1 MDVDLSDLSRW
12 ARGSGLEIVMLVTG
26 SILLARVITWTGG
39 RISRSVQQRSVDEPV
54 VSELAKHRR
63 ALVEVVTWV
72 LVVVT
77 YFVAFAMVLTR
88 LNVPLS
94 SLAIPATALGV
105 ALGFGAQ
112 RLVADLLSGFFL
124 IAERQFGFGDEIRIA
139 APGSTTGVTGVVEE
153 ITLRTTRL
161 RTLEGEQLI
170 IPNGE
175 IRQVTNLSREWAR
188 AVIDVPVPIDSDLD
202 VVNETLERV
211 GGEAMDDATLAPLLL
226 EAPVVMGV
234 QSIELG
240 YAVVRVTAR
249 TLPGKQFK
257 VGRALRSRIV
267 VELRRDGIEVGTPT
281 GTGTA
286 TGASS

>member
-12 ARGSGLEIVMLVTG
+12 ARGNGLEIVMLVTG
-26 SILLARVITWTGG
+26 SILLSRLISWVGARTA
-39 RISRSVQQRSVDEPV
+39 RSVERRADEEPI
-54 VSELAKHRR
+54 VSELSKHRR

-72 LVVVT
+72 LIVVA

-88 LNVPLS
+88 FNVPLT

-105 ALGFGAQ
+105 AFGLGAQ
-112 RLVADLLSGFFL
+112 RLVADLLAGFFL
-124 IAERQFGFGDEIRIA
+124 IAERQFGFGDEIRVA
-139 APGSTTGVTGVVEE
+139 APGSTAGVAGVVEE

-188 AVIDVPVPIDSDLD
+188 AVIDVPVPIDSDIDL
-202 VVNETLERV
+202 VNSTLERV
-211 GGEAMDDATLAPLLL
+211 GTAAFEDETLAPLMLDP
-226 EAPVVMGV
+226 PVVMGV
-234 QSIELG
+234 QAIEPG
-240 YAVVRVTAR
+240 YAVVRITVR

-257 VGRALRSRIV
+257 VARAIRTRV
-267 VELRRDGIEVGTPT
+267 VVALRRDGIEV
-281 GTGTA
+281 TA
-286 TGASS
+286 APPAGAGS

>member
-12 ARGSGLEIVMLVTG
+12 ARGSGLEIVMLLTG
-26 SILLARVITWTGG
+26 SILLARTITWTGG
-39 RISRSVQQRSVDEPV
+39 RISRSVQQRSMDEPV

-63 ALVEVVTWV
+63 ALIEVVTWA
-72 LVVVT
+72 LIVVT
-77 YFVAFAMVLTR
+77 YFVTFAMVLSR

-139 APGSTTGVTGVVEE
+139 APGSVTGVTGVVEE

-211 GGEAMDDATLAPLLL
+211 GGEAMDDAVLAPLLL

-257 VGRALRSRIV
+257 VARAMRTRIV

-286 TGASS
+286 GGAAT